1 MNLDDI
7 DRPDPEGF
15 WASLAAITFLAA
27 LLCLA
32 ALAGGY

>member
-1 MNLDDI
+1 MNLDDF
-7 DRPDPEGF
+7 DRPEPEGF

-32 ALAGGY
+32 AVAGGY